1 MHHKPITSTLC
12 LGHLLKTWLSN
23 FAYGPSQPK
32 FYQVCMCLRCVVAY
46 CGCGCLFA
54 SRLAIERLAW
64 GTAPGLDT
72 VQLNVADQ
80 IPEIVFV
87 WNFIGVFYTYSLQA
101 LIKQFPMSGLLRSSR
116 WRTKVPWPSLKS
128 WNNFAPG
135 SFWERHFTSSSGVQ
149 KMRANKEP
157 IGCQGHIRMLI
168 ELCFTYA
175 CFFEGCEQATH
186 FAKFSWQHLP

>member
-32 FYQVCMCLRCVVAY
+32 FYQVCMCVRCVVAY
-46 CGCGCLFA
+46 CGCGCLFT

-87 WNFIGVFYTYSLQA
+87 WKFIGVFYTYSHTPYKHWSNDFQ
-101 LIKQFPMSGLLRSSR
+101 
-116 WRTKVPWPSLKS
+116 WV
-128 WNNFAPG
+128 
-135 SFWERHFTSSSGVQ
+135 VYY
-149 KMRANKEP
+149 
-157 IGCQGHIRMLI
+157 GHHVDVR
-168 ELCFTYA
+168 
-175 CFFEGCEQATH
+175 
-186 FAKFSWQHLP
+186 KFSDLRLNLEITLPLVLFEKGTSLPQVEFKKWGQTKNPLGVRDI